1 MMQKRSYI
9 IPEVV
14 VENYCTRECLMWAS
28 VSNAPNTA
36 PKRRTAEVF

>member
-1 MMQKRSYI
+1 MMQKRGYI

-14 VENYCTRECLMWAS
+14 VENCNTRECLMTPGI
-28 VSNAPNTA
+28 SNAPDPA

>member
-14 VENYCTRECLMWAS
+14 VENCNTRECLMTPGLS
-28 VSNAPNTA
+28 TTKDPA
-36 PKRRTAEVF
+36 PKRRVEVF